1 MIRALHST
9 ALTLCILLASTAGAQ
24 ERAAGQVS
32 PSLTQLSE
40 DLPESMRDATADFD
54 RQIAIAGQSA
64 DLRTRTMLAWR
75 NPLPAFP
82 QGSAGLVALAEEA
95 KQSQD
100 PVVLM
105 MMATG
110 CDAPEIGC
118 NALVFAGHWTEV
130 DQNNGAAWLEL
141 WIIDTRLG
149 DTSGAELALAQAV
162 AASDWRDY
170 TLDLTRAFVG
180 VAPAD
185 ADVLVRLVAHLQSAP
200 RVVGIVNSL
209 YRNSLALCRLSS
221 KRDAC
226 MRVTDLIARQPVSLL
241 QATVAA
247 SLAKNFG
254 GTPALVTTRRE
265 RVEAWQWAIAQNQ
278 PVGLLTND
286 PRANAGE
293 VIAYID
299 GLNSAGEVAAAQKV
313 LAERH
318 LSEAEAAARYREAR
332 RATKEMPL
340 TGPGTPILPPVG
352 AGLHAPIR

>member
-1 MIRALHST
+1 
-9 ALTLCILLASTAGAQ
+9 
-24 ERAAGQVS
+24 
-32 PSLTQLSE
+32 
-40 DLPESMRDATADFD
+40 MREATADFD
-54 RQIAIAGQSA
+54 RQSAIAGQSA

-82 QGSAGLVALAEEA
+82 QGSAGLVALAVEA

-105 MMATG
+105 LMATG

-118 NALVFAGHWTEV
+118 DALDFAGHWTQV

-141 WIIDTRLG
+141 WTIDTRLG
-149 DTSGAELALAQAV
+149 DTNGAELALAQAV

-170 TLDLTRAFVG
+170 TVELTQAFVG
-180 VAPAD
+180 VAPAE

-221 KRDAC
+221 RREAC
-226 MRVTDLIARQPVSLL
+226 TSITDLIARQPVSLL

-247 SLAKNFG
+247 SLTKNFG
-254 GTPALVTTRRE
+254 GTPALVTTRRGGCGNVS
-265 RVEAWQWAIAQNQ
+265 RPGNGQWAIAQNQ

-286 PRANAGE
+286 PRANAAE

-299 GLNSAGEVAAAQKV
+299 GLNSAGEAAAAQKV
-313 LAERH
+313 LAEKH

-332 RATKEMPL
+332 QAANETPL
-340 TGPGTPILPPVG
+340 TGTGTPILPPVG
-352 AGLHAPIR
+352 VGLHAPTH